1 MGSLGAYIEGMA
13 DLCLP
18 FTAINSSNLAA
29 WPDLALWPT
38 SNDAHS
44 SCMLWCFPILLRL
57 MQHCIRDPWGALGH
71 ILKEWRT
78 SVSPSQRSTAQIWLP
93 GQIWHFGPL
102 RMMLTPLV
110 CYGASQFFYS

>member
-93 GQIWHFGPL
+93 GQILYLYIDMDLFIRCL
-102 RMMLTPLV
+102 
-110 CYGASQFFYS
+110 C